1 MSYHRQSYCTGDS
14 IQQRAT
20 VSDLH
25 RSDPTKSAFPAPTM
39 DCWQLW
45 LDHQA
50 HFYGLCRQWLNNNQ
64 SDIDDA
70 FNRAALL
77 VWQKR
82 HKLAQT
88 LANPMAWLTGLVRH
102 ICLDL
107 HRAHQRTATRTV
119 ALDGVEEIAAPSHRL
134 PAHDSPEIIYLRRE
148 KYAYISQAIEALPPQ
163 LRTVIILRFYQ
174 EQSCEEI
181 AERLQLSVD
190 NVYKRIQEARIR
202 LLHKLQT
209 YQRGLDGPDPD
220 TSPLDE
226 AHWQATLPPTP
237 TDSDAVEPLQPRVA
251 VLPQISKREEQKL
264 RTLRA
269 YVTQHPTGWKKR
281 LELADQ
287 LCKMNELAEAL
298 GMYKQVLEKQPQ
310 LVSVWMQVGRLY
322 AELDRDEDAFV
333 AYKRALSLVVIPAE
347 RATLTALIGKMAVYG
362 STQKSKNSE
371 MR

>member
-1 MSYHRQSYCTGDS
+1 MLNHRHSHRTGAPMW
-14 IQQRAT
+14 QRT
-20 VSDLH
+20 ITFDPH
-25 RSDPTKSAFPAPTM
+25 RPHPTESAFPATAV

-45 LDHQA
+45 LDQQA

-82 HKLAQT
+82 HKTAQT
-88 LANPMAWLTGLVRH
+88 VANPMAWLTGLVRH

-134 PAHDSPEIIYLRRE
+134 PAHDSPETIYLRRE

-181 AERLQLSVD
+181 AERLQLSVN
-190 NVYKRIQEARIR
+190 NVYKRVQEARTL
-202 LLHKLQT
+202 LLHKLQI

-220 TSPLDE
+220 DSPLDD
-226 AHWQATLPPTP
+226 AHWQITLPPTS
-237 TDSDAVEPLQPRVA
+237 TDGDTVEPLQPRVT
-251 VLPQISKREEQKL
+251 VLPHLSKREEQKL

-287 LCKMNELAEAL
+287 LCKLNELAEAL
-298 GMYKQVLEKQPQ
+298 AMYKQVLAKQPR
-310 LVSVWMQVGRLY
+310 LVSVWIQIGWIEQQLGQNKRAPTVY
-322 AELDRDEDAFV
+322 DRDLA
-333 AYKRALSLVVIPAE
+333 LVVTPA
-347 RATLTALIGKMAVYG
+347 AQAVVIAVR
-362 STQKSKNSE
+362 KK
-371 MR
+371 